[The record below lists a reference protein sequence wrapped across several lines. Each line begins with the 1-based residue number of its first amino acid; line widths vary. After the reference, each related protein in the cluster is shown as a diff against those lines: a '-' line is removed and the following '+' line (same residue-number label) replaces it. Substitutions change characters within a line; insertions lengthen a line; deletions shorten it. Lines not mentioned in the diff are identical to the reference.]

1 MCASSR
7 SSTTRTSSSSFPTS
21 WRPTVSENRGSGRAL
36 TRVLGHLALK
46 HFARRPN
53 LHRDLF
59 PWSHFPPHG
68 EELGGLTPGLIS
80 LFMLTSSPPG
90 ALKAKPPS
98 PGGFPRSGVRGRG
111 AERAFRWPLPPRS
124 VPETGVPSLPFPS
137 RQESCPR
144 SCLSEPNCGRGWQPS
159 SPPPAQPSFSLVAAA
174 TPHMY
179 PRNSILPLCPC
190 VPARA
195 RGCACVPLEGA
206 GVYLFDNDGGG
217 CVGWGGGP
225 SVWCYPC
232 RLFPHPHPSLPSPS
246 AALHAQACG

>member
-98 PGGFPRSGVRGRG
+98 PGGFPRSGEGGQSAPSAGPSHRGL
-111 AERAFRWPLPPRS
+111 FR
-124 VPETGVPSLPFPS
+124 
-137 RQESCPR
+137 RQESPA
-144 SCLSEPNCGRGWQPS
+144 SPSQAGRKAAPAPASQ
-159 SPPPAQPSFSLVAAA
+159 SPIVGEVGS
-174 TPHMY
+174 
-179 PRNSILPLCPC
+179 LPLHHLPSPASPWSRLRLLTCTPGIAYCPC
-190 VPARA
+190 VRVRLRA

-206 GVYLFDNDGGG
+206 GVYLSDNDGGG